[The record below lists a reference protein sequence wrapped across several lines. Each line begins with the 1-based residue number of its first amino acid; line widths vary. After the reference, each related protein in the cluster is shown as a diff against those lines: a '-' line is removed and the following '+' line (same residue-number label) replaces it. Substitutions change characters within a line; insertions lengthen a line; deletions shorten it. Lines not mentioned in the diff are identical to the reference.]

1 MTLCQRISV
10 VATILTGIFY
20 AYTPP
25 VLAADLSFS
34 LQANGM
40 FTLAE
45 ELYPSLFQSG
55 SGPQSYLD
63 YVYRAFPS
71 GVYVGVKNERVYLV
85 GGPFG
90 PGIIQN
96 GTVGSVLAQLQ
107 NIKDQ
112 QSTSGGSVTGTVWY
126 VDAAKGSD
134 TTGDGSKTKP
144 WSTIQKATAKL
155 TAGATILVQPGLYK
169 GPIVINTK
177 ATESAPATLKAIAP
191 GVVIDSSGTS
201 RDAVFVDHAA
211 YITIDGITVQ
221 KATRA
226 GLRISLSP
234 HVTVKNSA
242 FLDNGTWGI
251 FTDFSD
257 YTLVEDCETARSGTQ
272 HGIYIS
278 NSSDFPTLR
287 RNHAHHNKGNG
298 IHLNG
303 DLSSGGDG
311 IISGGLIEGNIIF
324 ENGSGGGSAINM
336 DGVLNTTI
344 RNNLL
349 YDNHA
354 SGISVF
360 KEDGATFSSN
370 NRIYHNTIVM
380 AANSRWAINM
390 PNAGSKD
397 NKVFNNIIFH
407 PTSTRGAIFIGANNP
422 TGFESD
428 YNVMVARFSVDD
440 RAVSGTAW
448 QALGHDK
455 HSKFTTPEAVFADP
469 AAKVY
474 TLKAGSPALNTGIP
488 LTETEKVANDLNG
501 QVRPQG
507 AGVDMGAFELP
518 GG

>member
-1 MTLCQRISV
+1 MSLRHRLSLATAMLVSV
-10 VATILTGIFY
+10 AS
-20 AYTPP
+20 AYIPTT
-25 VLAADLSFS
+25 LAAELTFS
-34 LQANGM
+34 TKAQSV
-40 FTLAE
+40 FTLAA
-45 ELYPSLFQSG
+45 ELDPSSFQNG

-71 GVYVGVKNERVYLV
+71 GIYVGIKNERVYLV

-90 PGIIQN
+90 PSITEK
-96 GTVGSVLAQLQ
+96 GTVGSVLALLQ
-107 NIKDQ
+107 NIKEQ
-112 QSTSGGSVTGTVWY
+112 AGAGGSVTGTVWY
-126 VDAAKGSD
+126 VDANKGSD
-134 TTGDGSKTKP
+134 DTGDGSKNKP

-169 GPIVINTK
+169 GPVVIRTK
-177 ATESAPATLKAIAP
+177 ATEAAPATLKAVAP
-191 GVVIDSSGTS
+191 GVIIDSSGTS
-201 RDAVFVDHAA
+201 RDAVYVDNSA

-257 YTLVEDCETARSGTQ
+257 YTTVEDSEMARSGTQ

-287 RNHAHHNKGNG
+287 RNHSHHNKGNG

-303 DLSSGGDG
+303 DISAGGDG
-311 IISGGLIEGNIIF
+311 IVSGGLIEANIIF
-324 ENGSGGGSAINM
+324 ENGSSGGSAINM
-336 DGVLNTTI
+336 DGVINTTV

-349 YDNHA
+349 YDNRA

-380 AANSRWAINM
+380 AANSRWAVNM

-428 YNVMVARFSVDD
+428 YNVMVARFSVNDS
-440 RAVSGTAW
+440 AVSSSAW

-455 HSKFTTPEAVFADP
+455 HSVFTTPDAVFVNP
-469 AAKVY
+469 TGKVY
-474 TLKAGSPALNTGIP
+474 TLKAGSPALNAGIP
-488 LTETEKVANDLNG
+488 LTEAEKVADDLNG
-501 QVRPQG
+501 QVRPHG
-507 AGVDMGAFELP
+507 IGVDIGAFELP